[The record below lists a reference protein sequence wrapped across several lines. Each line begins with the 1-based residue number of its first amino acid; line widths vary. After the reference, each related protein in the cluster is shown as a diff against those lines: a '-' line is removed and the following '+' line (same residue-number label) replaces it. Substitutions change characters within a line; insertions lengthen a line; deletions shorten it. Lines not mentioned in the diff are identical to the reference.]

1 MFSNNPRIKLN
12 DWRKKVF
19 SKVRAYA
26 FSKKKTLRMSSLTRS
41 LVFLCSSLPRLI
53 ATEKCMTT
61 IIYVY
66 TFETCFS
73 GEYSAFYFFS
83 DIEVLN
89 QPSLNLFSASQQT
102 VIRLINCRRV
112 VRETWDFIAIKERKS
127 CIFVQALLGISWFLI
142 YHISNEFSTKAIK

>member
-1 MFSNNPRIKLN
+1 MF
-12 DWRKKVF
+12 
-19 SKVRAYA
+19 AYA
-26 FSKKKTLRMSSLTRS
+26 FSKKKTLRVIHPRS

-53 ATEKCMTT
+53 ATENCMTT
-61 IIYVY
+61 TICIY
-66 TFETCFS
+66 FWNMFS

-102 VIRLINCRRV
+102 VLRLINSRR

-127 CIFVQALLGISWFLI
+127 FILVQALLGISWFLTFQ
-142 YHISNEFSTKAIK
+142 ISNESSTKAIK